1 MYDLIVAVMN
11 ITIST
16 QNCLPDF
23 HMIWSSTDV
32 VYECLRDSFEEKR
45 ALLHHLQIL
54 IKKDDEKC
62 FCNFRAANNGWSMD
76 NVLGKNRVFPVKSL
90 DGRTICPVVYA
101 GKEKI

>member
-1 MYDLIVAVMN
+1 MKHNVLYDLIVAVMN

-16 QNCLPDF
+16 QHCLPGF

-32 VYECLRDSFEEKR
+32 FYERLRDSFEEKR
-45 ALLHHLQIL
+45 ALLHHLQII

-76 NVLGKNRVFPVKSL
+76 NVRS
-90 DGRTICPVVYA
+90 
-101 GKEKI
+101 KIGFFQSNP

>member
-32 VYECLRDSFEEKR
+32 VYECLRDSFEEMR
-45 ALLHHLQIL
+45 ALLHHLQII
-54 IKKDDEKC
+54 IKKDDRKC
-62 FCNFRAANNGWSMD
+62 FCSFRAANNGRSMD
-76 NVLGKNRVFPVKSL
+76 NVRS
-90 DGRTICPVVYA
+90 
-101 GKEKI
+101 KIGFFRSNP